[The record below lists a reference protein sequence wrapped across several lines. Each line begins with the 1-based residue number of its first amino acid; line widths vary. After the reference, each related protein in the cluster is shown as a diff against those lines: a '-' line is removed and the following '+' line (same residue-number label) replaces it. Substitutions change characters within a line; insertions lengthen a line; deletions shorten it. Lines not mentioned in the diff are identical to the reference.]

1 MMNILTRTLLAA
13 TLFMCGITAAY
24 AQTNKSTLDIIRARG
39 VLLCGVHTGLPGFA
53 APDDKGNWV
62 GFDIDYCR
70 AVATAIFNDPA
81 KVQFKPLTSKD
92 RITTLQTGEVDI
104 VSRTS
109 TWTMGR
115 DTAMGVSFIGIMFH
129 DGQAF
134 MAKRSLGVKSAKDLN
149 GASICVQTGT
159 TTELN
164 LADYFRT
171 NMMTYKSIVFEKTE
185 EALAGFEAGRC
196 DAYTNDSSGLASGL
210 SKMKNQAEA
219 VILPE
224 IISKEPLSPI
234 VRQGDSQFFTLVKW
248 VYFALLNLEEAGV
261 TSANADDM
269 RKTSNPDVKRLIG
282 TDGDFGQGLGVNNDW
297 AYQIVKKVGNYGEIY
312 DRHFGP
318 TTNIKIERG
327 PNKLW
332 NQGGLQYAP
341 PIR

>member
-1 MMNILTRTLLAA
+1 
-13 TLFMCGITAAY
+13 
-24 AQTNKSTLDIIRARG
+24 
-39 VLLCGVHTGLPGFA
+39 LLCGVHTGLPGFS

-70 AVATAIFNDPA
+70 AVATAIFNDPT
-81 KVQFKPLTSKD
+81 KVQLKPLTSKD

-134 MAKRSLGVKSAKDLN
+134 MAKKSLGVKSAKDLN

-171 NMMTYKSIVFEKTE
+171 NKMTYKSIVFEKTE

-210 SKMKNQAEA
+210 SKMKNQSEA

-234 VRQGDSQFFTLVKW
+234 VRQGDSQFFTLAKW

-261 TSANADDM
+261 TSANADEM
-269 RKTSNPDVKRLIG
+269 LKTTNPDIKRLIG
-282 TDGDFGQGLGVNNDW
+282 TDGDFGKGLGVNNDW

-312 DRHFGP
+312 NRHFGP
-318 TTNIKIERG
+318 ATNIKIDRG

>member
-1 MMNILTRTLLAA
+1 
-13 TLFMCGITAAY
+13 
-24 AQTNKSTLDIIRARG
+24 
-39 VLLCGVHTGLPGFA
+39 VLLCGVHTGLPGFS

-62 GFDIDYCR
+62 GFDIDYCK
-70 AVATAIFNDPA
+70 AVATAIFNDPS
-81 KVQFKPLTSKD
+81 KVQLKPLTSKD

-134 MAKRSLGVKSAKDLN
+134 MAKKSLGVKSAKELN

-164 LADYFRT
+164 LADYFRS
-171 NMMTYKSIVFEKTE
+171 NNMTYKPIVFEKTD

-210 SKMKNQAEA
+210 SKMKNQGEA
-219 VILPE
+219 MILPE
-224 IISKEPLSPI
+224 IISKEPLAPI
-234 VRQGDSQFFTLVKW
+234 VRQGDSQFFTLAKW

-269 RKTSNPDVKRLIG
+269 LKTTNPDVKRLLG
-282 TDGDFGQGLGVNNDW
+282 TDGDFGKGLGVNNDW
-297 AYQIVKKVGNYGEIY
+297 AYQIVKKIGNYGEIY
-312 DRHFGP
+312 DRYFGP
-318 TTNIKIERG
+318 TTNIKIDRG

-332 NQGGLQYAP
+332 NQGGLQYGP

>member
-1 MMNILTRTLLAA
+1 MHDFRNAVLVAA
-13 TLFMCGITAAY
+13 MFCCGATAALS
-24 AQTNKSTLDIIRARG
+24 QNSKGTLDIIRARG
-39 VLLCGVHTGLPGFA
+39 TLLCGVHTGLPGFA
-53 APDDKGNWV
+53 SPDDKGNWV

-70 AVATAIFNDPA
+70 AVATAIFNDPS

-129 DGQAF
+129 DGQGF
-134 MAKRSLGVKSAKDLN
+134 MAKKSLGVRSAKELN

-171 NMMTYKSIVFEKTE
+171 NKMSYKSIVFEKTE

-196 DAYTNDSSGLASGL
+196 DAYTNDSSGLASGM
-210 SKMKNQAEA
+210 SKMKNPEDA
-219 VILPE
+219 VVLPE
-224 IISKEPLSPI
+224 IISKEPLAPI
-234 VRQGDSQFFTLVKW
+234 VRQGDSQFFTLAKW
-248 VYFALLNLEEAGV
+248 IYFALINLEEAGV
-261 TSANADDM
+261 TSANADDTL
-269 RKTSNPDVKRLIG
+269 KTTNPDLKRLLG
-282 TDGDFGQGLGVNNDW
+282 MDGDFGKGLGVNNDW
-297 AYQIVKKVGNYGEIY
+297 TYQIVKKVGNYGEIY

-318 TTNIKIERG
+318 KTNIKIERG

>member
-1 MMNILTRTLLAA
+1 MGFKLAGLVSLVVLAA
-13 TLFMCGITAAY
+13 TPTM
-24 AQTNKSTLDIIRARG
+24 AQMQPARTLDLIKARG
-39 VLLCGVHTGLPGFA
+39 SLLCGVHTGLPGFA

-62 GFDIDYCR
+62 GFDTDFCR
-70 AVATAIFNDPA
+70 AVATVIFNDPT

-92 RITTLQTGEVDI
+92 RITTLQTGEVDL

-129 DGQAF
+129 DGQGF
-134 MAKRSLGVKSAKDLN
+134 LVRKSLGVKSAKELN

-164 LADYFRT
+164 LGDFART
-171 NMMTYKSIVFEKTE
+171 HKITYKPIVFDKTE

-196 DAYTNDSSGLASGL
+196 DAYTNDASGLASGI
-210 SKMKNQAEA
+210 SKMKNPGDA
-219 VILPE
+219 VMLPE

-248 VYFALLNLEEAGV
+248 TYFALLNLEEAGV
-261 TSANADDM
+261 TQANADEM
-269 RKTSNPDVKRLIG
+269 LKTTNPDIKRLIG
-282 TDGDFGQGLGVNNDW
+282 TDGDFGKGLGVGNDW
-297 AYQIVKKVGNYGEIY
+297 AYQIAKKVGNYGELY

-318 TTNIKIERG
+318 ASNIKIDRG
-327 PNKLW
+327 PNRLW